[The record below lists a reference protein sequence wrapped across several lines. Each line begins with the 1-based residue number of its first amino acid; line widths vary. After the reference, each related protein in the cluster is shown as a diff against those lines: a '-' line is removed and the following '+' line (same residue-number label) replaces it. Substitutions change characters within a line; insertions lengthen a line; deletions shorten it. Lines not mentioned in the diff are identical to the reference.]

1 MRYFSSSLAMTCMR
15 EGVTDGH
22 WNFQSM
28 THLVKLFVKLIELR
42 SLRHDVLVHQEWRLY
57 FFVSPLAQQ
66 VEPVRDEGLIKVD
79 TVIRE
84 EVSTV
89 ARDLGTCKSLF
100 GKISR
105 NNR

>member
-1 MRYFSSSLAMTCMR
+1 MRKDVI
-15 EGVTDGH
+15 EGR

-28 THLVKLFVKLIELR
+28 THLVKLLVKLIELR
-42 SLRHDVLVHQEWRLY
+42 RLRHDVLVHQEWRLY

-66 VEPVRDEGLIKVD
+66 VEPVRDESLIKVD
-79 TVIRE
+79 TITRE

-89 ARDLGTCKSLF
+89 ARDLGTCESLF

-105 NNR
+105 YNR